1 MENQEEETQRRVPR
15 TAGTIEVMVDASFGT
30 AEFRSVTGMV
40 VNYGGAPVHWTSQRQ
55 SLISLSTAEAELTAL
70 LEGLQAGRAIRA
82 LVGLL
87 ESETTL
93 EIYNDNR
100 AALLLANGQSGS
112 WRTRHLRIRSAALSE
127 ALQSGEAVILHRD
140 GTYLSADGLTK
151 SLMGVLLERFR
162 RLLKLRG
169 GVLPEPVHVK
179 SLRSSGIV
187 DEVRDY
193 LAKCVKLLVA
203 GAAHDPMCSRR
214 RAEDIG
220 EWGEDS

>member
-1 MENQEEETQRRVPR
+1 M
-15 TAGTIEVMVDASFGT
+15 
-30 AEFRSVTGMV
+30 
-40 VNYGGAPVHWTSQRQ
+40 HWTSQRQ

-162 RLLKLRG
+162 RLVKLRG
-169 GVLPEPVHVK
+169 GVLCEPVHVK

-203 GAAHDPMCSRR
+203 GAALIPCV
-214 RAEDIG
+214 RAEELRTLENG
-220 EWGEDS
+220 EKIPEWLPSLLIVIAVILIVKLIKDYGLSFLRRMITGEMDLKVKDSE